1 MALKSELQEHLG
13 EFPVPFLFVGAGLSK
28 RYLGLE
34 SWEELLRR
42 YADVAG
48 QAYEYY
54 AATAGNDFP
63 RIASLIAADLHEP
76 WWKDATFAH
85 SREKY
90 ADRLSGPQSA
100 LKAEISMGLENA
112 LDALPKSGVEAEE
125 VALLADAVVDGIIT
139 TNYDPLLEHLFPS
152 YEVYV
157 GQDQMLFSH
166 SQGVGEIYKIHGS
179 CEEPDSLVLT
189 AEDYKRFND
198 RNPYLAAKL
207 LTVFVEHPV
216 IFLGYSLQ
224 DRNVTEVLRSIAS
237 VLTNDRIQELQD
249 RLIFIEWNADGEE
262 SDLRPIPFVTDQFNI
277 PVLNA
282 KVPDFRGVFEVLGSL
297 ERRLPA
303 RVLRQLKERVYELVQ
318 TNDPS
323 GRLYVQDI
331 DADVDSAD
339 IDVVLGVGVREKLD
353 QGYVG
358 KTRNDLIDD
367 LLENGDL
374 VPRRV
379 VAEILPRI
387 AKTTHA
393 PIFKYL
399 RGAGLLEDDGTLKD
413 TASVDE
419 RIAYRVNH
427 VQEHFRPIKV
437 YAKRATA
444 NVEDAGESFSK
455 LVADREPYEVLFSL
469 GALPVEKQMP
479 NALGRFLREHRPDAD
494 GDQSFQNHWYR
505 AVCLYDW
512 LRYSHS
518 KPLGRKPARKAK
530 RKARAKKRV

>member
-1 MALKSELQEHLG
+1 VALKTELKQHLQD
-13 EFPVPFLFVGAGLSK
+13 FPAPFLFVGAGISK
-28 RYLGLE
+28 RYLGLD
-34 SWEELLRR
+34 SWEDLLRR
-42 YADVAG
+42 HAEVAG

-54 AATAGNDFP
+54 AATADNDLP

-76 WWKDATFAH
+76 WWKDDAFAP

-100 LKAEISMGLENA
+100 LKAEISMGLEHA
-112 LDALPKSGVEAEE
+112 LDVLPTSGIEAEE
-125 VALLADAVVDGIIT
+125 VEMLGKAVVDGIIT

-152 YEVYV
+152 FEVYV

-166 SQGVGEIYKIHGS
+166 PQGIGEIYKIHGS
-179 CEEPDSLVLT
+179 YEEPDSLVLT
-189 AEDYKRFND
+189 AEDYQTFND

-224 DRNVTEVLRSIAS
+224 DRNVTDVLTSIAS
-237 VLTNDRIQELQD
+237 VLTNERIQELQD
-249 RLIFIEWNADGEE
+249 RLVFIEWTDDGSE
-262 SDLRPIPFVTDQFNI
+262 SDLRAIPFVADGFTI
-277 PVLNA
+277 PVLSA
-282 KVPDFRGVFEVLGSL
+282 KVSDFTGVFEVLGSL

-318 TNDPS
+318 TNDPA

-331 DADVDSAD
+331 DADVDSSD

-358 KTRNDLIDD
+358 KTRNDLVDD
-367 LLENGDL
+367 LLDGGNL

-387 AKTTHA
+387 AKTTHT

-399 RGAGLLEDDGTLKD
+399 RGAGLLEEDGTLKAP
-413 TASVDE
+413 ASVDD
-419 RIAYRVNH
+419 RIVYRVNH
-427 VQEHFRPIKV
+427 VQEHFEPIAV
-437 YAKRATA
+437 YRKRAEKA
-444 NVEDAGESFSK
+444 VEETGRSFQK
-455 LVADREPYEVLFSL
+455 LVAERDPTEVLFSL
-469 GALPVEKQMP
+469 GAIPIEKQSP
-479 NALGRFLREHRPDAD
+479 NALRRFLRENRPDPD
-494 GDQSFQNHWYR
+494 GDQSFQNLWYR
-505 AVCLYDW
+505 GVCLYDW
-512 LRYSHS
+512 LRFSQA
-518 KPLGRKPARKAK
+518 KPLGLKPPRRPK
-530 RKARAKKRV
+530 RKVRRRKKS